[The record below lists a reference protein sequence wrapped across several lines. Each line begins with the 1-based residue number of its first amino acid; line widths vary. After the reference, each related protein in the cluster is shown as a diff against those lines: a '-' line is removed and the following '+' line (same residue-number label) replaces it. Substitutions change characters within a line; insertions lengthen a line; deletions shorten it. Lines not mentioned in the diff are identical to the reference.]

1 MGFAGFTASETA
13 RRCGPAWRS
22 SWRSKVSSRT
32 EVRVLNLSRHLNSPG
47 GPSLSSA
54 AKAGQ
59 FLAYRSTRRNPFA
72 RPASARGPSRCLWGE
87 SDKPL
92 SLPRSR
98 PSNISEAHPG
108 GPSYLPASVAHTSLV
123 QGAWSA
129 WPKYA
134 SAGCYF
140 VAECNDARRASSL
153 SLELS
158 AARNRKA
165 LRT

>member
-13 RRCGPAWRS
+13 RRCGPVWRS

-72 RPASARGPSRCLWGE
+72 RPASARGLLAVFGAKVTSP
-87 SDKPL
+87 
-92 SLPRSR
+92 SLPAR
-98 PSNISEAHPG
+98 PQLFAPPELARRALAVFG
-108 GPSYLPASVAHTSLV
+108 ASVALRTSPLRRV
-123 QGAWSA
+123 PWSKHLSRIA
-129 WPKYA
+129 FPL
-134 SAGCYF
+134 AGCYF
-140 VAECNDARRASSL
+140 VAERNDARRRIFAPL
-153 SLELS
+153 
-158 AARNRKA
+158 RN
-165 LRT
+165 